1 MDDQRMSVISRLT
14 DEHGPALYRLCRSLA
29 YSREEAEDLFQDT
42 LVKVLERPD
51 RWESARQP
59 DRYLF
64 AVALRQWQ
72 TRQRKFARR
81 RRAAPMVPLDDA
93 MPEPSPGPEEDTI
106 AREELARV
114 RALADSLPDKLR
126 APVALYYGMELSV
139 AEIGALLRLPPGTV
153 KSRLHRARVLIEE
166 ALKNDE

>member
-1 MDDQRMSVISRLT
+1 MDDQRANVISRLT
-14 DEHGPALYRLCRSLA
+14 DEYGPGLNRLCRSLA

-51 RWESARQP
+51 RLENARQP
-59 DRYLF
+59 DKFLY

-81 RRAAPMVPLDDA
+81 RRAAPMEPLDDA

-106 AREELARV
+106 VREELARV
-114 RALADSLPDKLR
+114 RALADALPDKLR

-139 AEIGALLRLPPGTV
+139 AEIGALLHLPAGTI
-153 KSRLHRARVLIEE
+153 KSRLHRARAMIKE
-166 ALKNDE
+166 ALRRDE